1 MFRSIELNSVR
12 YNLKDNIEDYTEQ
25 EKVAIKNCFSNLEV
39 KAQGAELSIE
49 ETALRVAWHRLL
61 REENFFVVQAKP
73 KKVAAAKTGR
83 KTKAVTELSPE
94 EYLASLDTIG
104 QEPAPKTAVKA
115 AAKPKATAKP
125 KAPSKRAK
133 KAVKELSLE
142 TIARHRAQEL
152 AFRKNRGEELTQEE
166 EAFLQEELRKL
177 EELLNE

>member
-12 YNLKDNIEDYTEQ
+12 YNLRDNIEDYTEQ
-25 EKVAIKNCFSNLEV
+25 EKEAIKACFNTLEV

-61 REENFFVVQAKP
+61 REENFFIVQAKP

-83 KTKAVTELSPE
+83 KTKAVKELSPE
-94 EYLASLDTIG
+94 DYLTSLDTIG
-104 QEPAPKTAVKA
+104 QAPVTVVKT
-115 AAKPKATAKP
+115 PAKP

>member
-1 MFRSIELNSVR
+1 MFRSIEVSSVR
-12 YNLKDNIEDYTEQ
+12 YNLRDNIEDYTEQ
-25 EKVAIKNCFSNLEV
+25 EKVAIKDCFSSLEV
-39 KAQGAELSIE
+39 KAQGAELTIE

-61 REENFFVVQAKP
+61 REENFFIVQAKP
-73 KKVAAAKTGR
+73 KKVATGKTSR
-83 KTKAVTELSPE
+83 KAKAVAELSPE
-94 EYLASLDTIG
+94 DYLASLDTIG
-104 QEPAPKTAVKA
+104 QEPVAAV
-115 AAKPKATAKP
+115 KP

>member
-83 KTKAVTELSPE
+83 KTKAVKELSPTGQ
-94 EYLASLDTIG
+94 ASRSARDTIFI
-104 QEPAPKTAVKA
+104 AKA
-115 AAKPKATAKP
+115 SVTNRSEATYKSVVHTLKSNQP
-125 KAPSKRAK
+125 RLLRKCHSPDIVHLCNWNLLWGPEQQCGCR
-133 KAVKELSLE
+133 
-142 TIARHRAQEL
+142 ARHPPSPPGNA
-152 AFRKNRGEELTQEE
+152 
-166 EAFLQEELRKL
+166 
-177 EELLNE
+177 